1 MSTAIRAFPRL
12 APETVYDHICGL
24 YEVLPPPRLGFIQRS
39 DKLTLTFSHPVDAG
53 LDIDLDLRQLV
64 LLLAGNGARGTTGF
78 VAWRVSQ
85 HLVPWLLW
93 GEHCPLRVDSG
104 TRVVELG
111 AGAAGVLAAS
121 VGRVASSYVATD
133 LQPVQRLLV
142 QNIAN
147 NTTPQQRQRIHAC
160 EYDWEDP
167 DTSEVV
173 RLLGGTPDLVV
184 ACDTVYNLFLIQPFL
199 CGFQALLGP
208 SACGLIAVQCRD
220 SDMMEEFVAALV
232 AMPWS
237 VHPTP
242 SECLSPALADGY
254 VVYWVLPGDR

>member
-12 APETVYDHICGL
+12 TPETVYDHICAL
-24 YEVLPPPRLGFIQRS
+24 YEVLPPPRLGFIRRS
-39 DKLTLTFSHPVDAG
+39 DKISLTFAHPDNAG
-53 LDIDLDLRQLV
+53 LDIDLDLQQLV
-64 LLLAGNGARGTTGF
+64 LLLAGNSARGTTGF
-78 VAWRVSQ
+78 VAWSVSQ
-85 HLVPWLLW
+85 HLVLWLLW
-93 GEHCPLRVDSG
+93 GERCPFRVGSS

-121 VGRVASSYVATD
+121 VGRGAGSYVATD
-133 LQPVQRLLV
+133 LQPVQRLLS
-142 QNIAN
+142 QNIAC
-147 NTTPQQRQRIHAC
+147 NTTPQQQQHIHAC

-173 RLLGGTPDLVV
+173 RLLGGAADLVV

-208 SACGLIAVQCRD
+208 GACGLIAVQCRD
-220 SDMMEEFVAALV
+220 SDMMEEFVTALV

-242 SECLSPALADGY
+242 SECLSSALAEGY
-254 VVYWVLPGDR
+254 AVYWVLLGDR